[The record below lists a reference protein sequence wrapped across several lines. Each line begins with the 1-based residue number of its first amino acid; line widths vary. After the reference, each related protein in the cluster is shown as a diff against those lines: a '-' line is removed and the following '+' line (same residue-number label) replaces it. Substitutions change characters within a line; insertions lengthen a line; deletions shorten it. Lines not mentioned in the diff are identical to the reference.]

1 MVSKSKIAAFI
12 SGHGFG
18 HASRSVNILRE
29 LLKNG
34 CQLLIVTN
42 VPKWFFDDKIGHFS
56 KQWSYT
62 NHQVDVGLSQVSG
75 LASDY
80 HQTIKELHNHWDNI
94 DERVNKICEELKKF
108 GVEKV
113 YFDIPAIAV
122 LSAQKLQIPSIG
134 MSNFSWDWIYDD
146 LVHNECDY
154 SQNSVNHEIRD
165 EFIHFRDLHK
175 EIYSHTS
182 KLLKL
187 PYSGD
192 FSAFKCEQVDIPWI
206 GNKSIAGRDNT
217 LSKLGIDLQKKVVL
231 YSFGGHDLPNIDFD
245 HWNLPADWDVLI
257 VGYDLKVENRQVHI
271 YKNSDI
277 TAKNVDYTDVVK
289 AVDIVVT
296 KPGYGIIA
304 DCICNQTP
312 MLHVE
317 RGQFA
322 EYPLLLKALDDTLPH
337 QKITFNEVKN
347 ANILKQAEALINN
360 AAFPKV
366 NTTGAEK
373 AAIQIIAKS

>member
-1 MVSKSKIAAFI
+1 MNKIAAFI

-34 CQLLIVTN
+34 CHILIVTN

-56 KQWSYT
+56 HQWSYT

-80 HQTIKELHNHWDNI
+80 HQTIKDLHNHWDNI
-94 DERVNKICEELKKF
+94 DQRINAISEELNAF
-108 GVEKV
+108 QADKV

-122 LSAQKLQIPSIG
+122 LVAEKLQIPSIG

-146 LVHNECDY
+146 LIHNECDY
-154 SQNSVNHEIRD
+154 SQNGVAAEIRS
-165 EFIHFRDLHK
+165 EFIHFRDLHRK
-175 EIYSHTS
+175 AYAKTS

-192 FSAFKCEQVDIPWI
+192 FPTFKCEQIDIPWI
-206 GNKSIAGRDNT
+206 GNKSNADREST
-217 LSKLGIDLQKKVVL
+217 LTKLNIDSKKKVAL
-231 YSFGGHDLPNIDFD
+231 YSFGGHDLPAIDFD
-245 HWNLPADWDVLI
+245 SWKLPVNWDVLI
-257 VGYDLKVENRQVHI
+257 VGYDLKVDSPQVHI

-277 TAKNVDYTDVVK
+277 TEKGVDYTDVVK
-289 AVDIVVT
+289 AVDMVVT

-322 EYPLLLKALDDTLPH
+322 EYPLLLQALDSTLPH
-337 QKITFNEVKN
+337 KKIKFEEVTN
-347 ANILKQAEALINN
+347 ATIFHTAEELIQS
-360 AAFPKV
+360 AVFPKV
-366 NTTGAEK
+366 DSSGAKK
-373 AAIQIIAKS
+373 AVSHIL